1 MICIYKSSL
10 IRRESCQN
18 QRDPPQPHR
27 NEAHAI
33 NTVSMA
39 ATSTETTQGNA
50 NTTNVSNTLASYSTG
65 VNPMAPPN
73 NQSSMEPTT
82 VPMLEESP
90 IPPDSVGP
98 SNQLPVYADGM
109 LNDASQMY

>member
-1 MICIYKSSL
+1 MRIQ
-10 IRRESCQN
+10 QN
-18 QRDPPQPHR
+18 
-27 NEAHAI
+27 
-33 NTVSMA
+33 
-39 ATSTETTQGNA
+39 
-50 NTTNVSNTLASYSTG
+50 NVSNTLASYSTG

-109 LNDASQMY
+109 LNDASQMYWTLVKLYPFVP